1 MKHWSHDP
9 WRQIRRL
16 QDEMN
21 RVFSGLDRPRATAF
35 PPVNLWSSPE
45 GVAVTAELPG
55 MDPADLEI
63 SATDD
68 QLTVKGEMPAPAQDE
83 GVTWHRRERRSG
95 RFSRTIQLPFRIDAD
110 SVDASFRDGVLR
122 ISLQRPEEEK
132 PRKIEVKA
140 SS

>member
-1 MKHWSHDP
+1 MRYWSQDP

-21 RVFSGLDRPRATAF
+21 RVFSGIDRPRATAF
-35 PPVNLWSSPE
+35 PPVNVWSSPD

-55 MDPADLEI
+55 LDPSNLEI

-68 QLTVKGEMPAPAQDE
+68 NLTLQGELPSPRKEE

-110 SVDASFRDGVLR
+110 TVDASFRDGVLR
-122 ISLQRPEEEK
+122 ISLARPEEEK

-140 SS
+140 S

>member
-1 MKHWSHDP
+1 MRYWSHEP

-16 QDEMN
+16 RDEMD
-21 RVFSGLDRPRATAF
+21 RAFSQIERPRAAAF
-35 PPVNLWSSPE
+35 PPVNVWSSAD

-55 MDPADLEI
+55 MDPAGLDI

-68 QLTVKGEMPAPAQDE
+68 SLTVQGEMPPPVSSE
-83 GVTWHRRERRSG
+83 GITWHRRERRSG
-95 RFSRTIQLPFRIDAD
+95 RFSRTIQLPFRISAD

-122 ISLQRPEEEK
+122 VSLQRPEEEK

-140 SS
+140 C

>member
-1 MKHWSHDP
+1 MRYWSHDP
-9 WRQIRRL
+9 WSQLRRL
-16 QDEMN
+16 QGEMD
-21 RVFSGLDRPRATAF
+21 RVFSGIERPRATAF
-35 PPVNLWSSPE
+35 PPVNVWSSPD

-55 MDPADLEI
+55 IDPSNLEI

-68 QLTVKGEMPAPAQDE
+68 NLTLQGERPTPAGEE

-110 SVDASFRDGVLR
+110 TVDASFRDGVLR
-122 ISLQRPEEEK
+122 ISLSRPEEEK

-140 SS
+140 S

>member
-1 MKHWSHDP
+1 MRYWSQDP

-21 RVFSGLDRPRATAF
+21 RVFSGIDRPRATAF
-35 PPVNLWSSPE
+35 PPVNVWSSPE

-55 MDPADLEI
+55 IDPSNLEI

-68 QLTVKGEMPAPAQDE
+68 NLTLQGERPAPVSEE

-122 ISLQRPEEEK
+122 ISLSRPEEEK

-140 SS
+140 S

>member
-1 MKHWSHDP
+1 MRYWSQDP

-21 RVFSGLDRPRATAF
+21 RVFSGIDRPRATAF
-35 PPVNLWSSPE
+35 PPVNVWSSPD

-55 MDPADLEI
+55 LDPSNLEI

-68 QLTVKGEMPAPAQDE
+68 NLTLQGELPSPLKEE
-83 GVTWHRRERRSG
+83 GVTWHRREPRGG
-95 RFSRTIQLPFRIDAD
+95 RFSRPIPPPFRIDAD

-122 ISLQRPEEEK
+122 ISLARPEEEK

-140 SS
+140 S